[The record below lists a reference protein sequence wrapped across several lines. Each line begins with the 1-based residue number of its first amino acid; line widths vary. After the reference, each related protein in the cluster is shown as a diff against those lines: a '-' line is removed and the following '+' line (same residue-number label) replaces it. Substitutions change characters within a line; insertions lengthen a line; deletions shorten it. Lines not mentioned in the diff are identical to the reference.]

1 MKTYFIGLSGL
12 RFIGAFS
19 VVLGH
24 IELIKSFY
32 GIPNLMEIPF
42 YKNTSGHTGV
52 ILFFVLSGFLITYF
66 LLEELKED
74 SKINLKHFYIKRILR
89 IWPIYYIMVI
99 FSILLFPLILTK
111 LGEKTDNYTF
121 EQIKYYLIFSPNI
134 SKSLKHSIPGAVHL
148 WSIGVEEQ
156 FYLIWPI
163 LIYIFKKYLP
173 LLFITTFII
182 FSLIPSLIDYTYIRS
197 FYFQQNID
205 LKNFLSSFFI
215 SFKINAMA
223 IGALFAFWYHTKN
236 KILLFFYSKYIELL
250 IMTIPFILWVLGIQL
265 GRFTDEIYSIMF
277 AILILVISTKKN
289 TAITLENSFFTF
301 FGNISYG
308 MYVYHWVIIVIIIT
322 ILKQTNIN
330 INENQT
336 IVNVIIYFFGIS
348 LTILSSYL
356 SYLFIEKPI
365 LGLKNKIF
373 KQY

>member
-1 MKTYFIGLSGL
+1 MKTYFKGLSGL
-12 RFIGAFS
+12 RFIGARS

-32 GIPNLMEIPF
+32 GIPNLMEVPF

-74 SKINLKHFYIKRILR
+74 SKINLKRFYFKRILR
-89 IWPIYYIMVI
+89 ILPIYYIMVI
-99 FSILLFPLILTK
+99 FSILFLPIILTK
-111 LGEKTDNYTF
+111 LGEKTDNYNF

-156 FYLIWPI
+156 FYLVWPV
-163 LIYIFKKYLP
+163 LIYLFKKYLT
-173 LLFITTFII
+173 LLFIMTFII
-182 FSLIPSLIDYTYIRS
+182 FSLIPSLIDFIYIRS
-197 FYFQQNID
+197 FYFQQNIE
-205 LKNFLSSFFI
+205 LKDFLSSFFI

-223 IGALFAFWYHTKN
+223 IGALFAFWYHTKK
-236 KILLFFYSKYIELL
+236 KILCFFYNKQVELI
-250 IMTIPFILWVLGIQL
+250 IMIIPFILWITGTQL

-277 AILILVISTKKN
+277 AVLILIISTKKN
-289 TAITLENSFFTF
+289 TIITLENTFFTF

-322 ILKQTNIN
+322 IIKQTKIN
-330 INENQT
+330 IYENQ
-336 IVNVIIYFFGIS
+336 IVVNAIIYIFGIS
-348 LTILSSYL
+348 LTILTSYF

-365 LGLKNKIF
+365 LGLKNKIL
-373 KQY
+373 KHE